1 MSNPITIGYSP
12 LTNTIFA
19 GRATP
24 FKSGPPGA
32 MRFTGQKVD
41 VTQEAIAAVAQH
53 MVKRDDILIIPM
65 PDGRVIHL
73 RADIKEPTHG

>member
-19 GRATP
+19 GRAKP
-24 FKSGPPGA
+24 FKGAAPGA
-32 MRFTGQKVD
+32 MKFTGEKFD
-41 VTQEAIAAVAQH
+41 VTQQALAAVAQH
-53 MVKRDDILIIPM
+53 MVTRDDILLIPM

-73 RADIKEPTHG
+73 RADIKDGAE